1 MRRLNWWKC
10 GNTYSYSESRMHI
23 CMKDSGIETHF
34 NQNQKDSFNVPH
46 SFSGDKFCFS
56 DSSEEEVQINCPEI
70 DEDMKGT
77 EPELTDFPLSPDLRK
92 RLKDRLRKQFNEDLS
107 YFEDDDTDSGNDGD
121 SADVDEDWAGYLET
135 HDADKD
141 FKHEKLRETSK
152 DESVS
157 ISDKWDTLVFWLTF
171 FLVSWQSAFS
181 ITDSA
186 MEMLLKFLSRF
197 LCLLG
202 TFDENSVIARLAKCL
217 PNTLYKLR
225 KGLGLLGND
234 EFIKYVVCPKCKTL
248 YDYKDYS

>member
-1 MRRLNWWKC
+1 M
-10 GNTYSYSESRMHI
+10 
-23 CMKDSGIETHF
+23 
-34 NQNQKDSFNVPH
+34 
-46 SFSGDKFCFS
+46 
-56 DSSEEEVQINCPEI
+56 
-70 DEDMKGT
+70 
-77 EPELTDFPLSPDLRK
+77 
-92 RLKDRLRKQFNEDLS
+92 S

-121 SADVDEDWAGYLET
+121 RADVDEDWAGYLET

-186 MEMLLKFLSRF
+186 MEMLLKFLSHF

-225 KGLGLLGND
+225 KRL
-234 EFIKYVVCPKCKTL
+234 
-248 YDYKDYS
+248 